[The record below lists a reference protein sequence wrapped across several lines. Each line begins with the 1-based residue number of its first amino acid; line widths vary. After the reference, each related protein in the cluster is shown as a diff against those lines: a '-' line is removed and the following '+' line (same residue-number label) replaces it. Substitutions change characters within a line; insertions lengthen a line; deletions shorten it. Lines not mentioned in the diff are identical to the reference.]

1 MWKWINIF
9 LVLMLVPSVAM
20 ATPVISTGAFT
31 RLLEG
36 EKVRFDA
43 WCYDDL
49 ANAQILS
56 GLQRAKEMCEATTQR
71 ELAEQEQKF
80 LLQIKNLNVRIR
92 TEGLNYAQSLL
103 SKDRQIQSLESAA
116 LKVPND
122 YSVWWAGGGFLAGVL
137 LSVGIVYAT
146 R

>member
-9 LVLMLVPSVAM
+9 LVLMLVPSIAV
-20 ATPVISTGAFT
+20 ATPAISTGAFT

-56 GLQRAKEMCEATTQR
+56 GLQRAKEVCDSTTQR
-71 ELAEQEQKF
+71 ELAGQEQKF

-103 SKDRQIQSLESAA
+103 SRDRQIQALENAA
-116 LKVPND
+116 LKVPSD
-122 YSVWWAGGGFLAGVL
+122 YSLWWAGGGFLAGVM

>member
-9 LVLMLVPSVAM
+9 LVLMLVPSIAV
-20 ATPVISTGAFT
+20 ATPAISTGAFT

-49 ANAQILS
+49 ANAEILS
-56 GLQRAKEMCEATTQR
+56 GLQKAKEVCKSSTQR
-71 ELAEQEQKF
+71 ELGEQEQRF
-80 LLQIKNLNVRIR
+80 LLQINNLNIRLR

-103 SKDRQIQSLESAA
+103 AKDSQIEALEVAA
-116 LKVPND
+116 LKAPKD
-122 YSVWWAGGGFLAGVL
+122 YSLWWAGGGFLAGVL
-137 LSVGIVYAT
+137 LSVGIVYAAK
-146 R
+146 